1 MVNYLWNSQGLCL
14 EAYLQL
20 LESLSACVRNITD
33 RLPILAF
40 KTYSVSLV
48 TLGDDQIFSIYKD
61 GICTSGFSG
70 EEPYKLYTG
79 VAVSMANNNPAFNVH
94 IRHAA
99 IEDNFERTD
108 YGANNPLEVRLVGTE
123 ELRVMICY
131 MAYSEA
137 VQNGCTMNIPGTIQ
151 FGYQDIF
158 GNEYSQDVP
167 VIFSEI
173 HGKQN
178 MEIRTVGQGR
188 LL

>member
-1 MVNYLWNSQGLCL
+1 
-14 EAYLQL
+14 
-20 LESLSACVRNITD
+20 
-33 RLPILAF
+33 
-40 KTYSVSLV
+40 
-48 TLGDDQIFSIYKD
+48 
-61 GICTSGFSG
+61 
-70 EEPYKLYTG
+70 
-79 VAVSMANNNPAFNVH
+79 
-94 IRHAA
+94 
-99 IEDNFERTD
+99 
-108 YGANNPLEVRLVGTE
+108 
-123 ELRVMICY
+123 